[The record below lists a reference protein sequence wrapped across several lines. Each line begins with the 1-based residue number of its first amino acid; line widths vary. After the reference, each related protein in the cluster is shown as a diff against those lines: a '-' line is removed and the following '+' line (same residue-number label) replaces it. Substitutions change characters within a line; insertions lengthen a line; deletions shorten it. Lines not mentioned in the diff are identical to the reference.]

1 MTNPLWVKRRFR
13 GTSGRVVA
21 PPAAM
26 WGSSSGATIWVRFDR
41 WTDVEASGTLPA
53 GEAEVQEVFAAFY
66 RAHLPDVYGYLLR
79 LCAGDRAQA
88 EDLTQDV
95 WLALVEE
102 LRRGRAER
110 ADVRWLITVARSRFI
125 DAARRER
132 RRQSKLELIRREPVR
147 DDQPTSSQVLER
159 LDQLQPLHRAVLVLR
174 YVDDLPVP
182 EVAAAIGRKLTPT
195 HSLLARARAEL
206 RRISGGDL
214 DG

>member
-1 MTNPLWVKRRFR
+1 M
-13 GTSGRVVA
+13 
-21 PPAAM
+21 
-26 WGSSSGATIWVRFDR
+26 
-41 WTDVEASGTLPA
+41 EASGTLPA
-53 GEAEVQEVFAAFY
+53 GGVEGPEQFAAFY
-66 RAHLPDVYGYLLR
+66 REHLPDVYGYLLR

-95 WLALVEE
+95 WIALVEE
-102 LRRGRAER
+102 LRRGRQER

-132 RRQSKLELIRREPVR
+132 RRQSKLELIRREPAPP
-147 DDQPTSSQVLER
+147 DDEPTSGDVLDR

-182 EVAAAIGRKLTPT
+182 AVAAAIGRKLTPT
-195 HSLLARARAEL
+195 NSLLARARAEL
-206 RRISGGDL
+206 RRASGGDT

>member
-1 MTNPLWVKRRFR
+1 V
-13 GTSGRVVA
+13 
-21 PPAAM
+21 
-26 WGSSSGATIWVRFDR
+26 D
-41 WTDVEASGTLPA
+41 ASGTLPGA
-53 GEAEVQEVFAAFY
+53 TVDTPERFAAFY
-66 RAHLPDVYGYLLR
+66 RMHLPDVFGYVLR

-102 LRRGRAER
+102 LRLGRTER

-132 RRQSKLELIRREPVR
+132 LRRSKLELIRREPLS
-147 DDQPTSSQVLER
+147 DDDPTSSDVLDR

-174 YVDDLPVP
+174 YVDGLSVP
-182 EVAAAIGRKLTPT
+182 EVATVIGRKVTPT
-195 HSLLARARAEL
+195 NSLLARARAEL
-206 RRISGGDL
+206 RRVSGDR